1 MELKRI
7 VARDLR
13 TASERA
19 VLEHGKDVL
28 LIASAE
34 LQGMTELIIAV
45 ETLRLQPEVATGA
58 RAYEEGATPAGTA
71 EATRAPGRQVAA
83 AGAPPARERDIVD
96 TIKSEIAQLRQDMLW
111 TSRLG
116 ADQTIAASHPEV
128 RAVVHAMLDEGVP
141 SRLQARMAP
150 ALAEAHTA
158 GEAFAR
164 LGEHLG
170 RLLEPMFCATSEA
183 DWSGIHVLYGP
194 AGAGKTLMCARLVAQ
209 AASRLG
215 ADHVAWISY
224 LDSRMGAWSQTQA
237 LAAQCGVEV
246 YRARDPEALSV
257 LLDELSDRSAVF
269 VDTAS
274 SDGRRLA
281 ADLAAFLS
289 HDTDAQFHA
298 VVAAD
303 ASVQTLRR
311 VAATAE
317 GPNMLVTRLDIAE
330 RPWPLIDHLLDG
342 RPWQVRAVSGAPWA
356 TAGEISLTVN
366 TRKLIEDT
374 LTPLLEHRSDP
385 AVPTGNLDEA
395 GVRHA

>member
-19 VLEHGKDVL
+19 VAEFGKDAL
-28 LIASAE
+28 FIASTE

-45 ETLRLQPEVATGA
+45 EGDVEEVSTHSATSARDAGA
-58 RAYEEGATPAGTA
+58 LPAT
-71 EATRAPGRQVAA
+71 
-83 AGAPPARERDIVD
+83 AGAPARVQERSGEPPSSPQGRDRDIVD
-96 TIKSEIAQLRQDMLW
+96 VIRSEIAQLRQDVLW

-116 ADQTIAASHPEV
+116 TDHAIATSHPEV
-128 RAVVHAMLDEGVP
+128 RSVVAAMLDEGVP
-141 SRLQARMAP
+141 ARLQARLAP
-150 ALAEAHTA
+150 ALVESTTAAEA
-158 GEAFAR
+158 FKR

-170 RLLEPMFCATSEA
+170 RLLEPMFCTTSAA
-183 DWSGIHVLYGP
+183 DWSGVHVLYGP

-215 ADHVAWISY
+215 ADQVAWISY
-224 LDSRMGAWSQTQA
+224 QDSRMGAWSQTHA
-237 LAAQCGVEV
+237 LAAQCGVEAF
-246 YRARDPEALSV
+246 RARDAEALSI
-257 LLDELSDRSAVF
+257 LIDELSDRSAVF

-281 ADLAAFLS
+281 ADLATFLS
-289 HDTDAQFHA
+289 ADIDAQFHA

-311 VAATAE
+311 VAASAE
-317 GPNMLVTRLDIAE
+317 GPNMLVTRLDIAD

-342 RPWQVRAVSGAPWA
+342 RPWQVRAVAGTPWA
-356 TAGEISLTVN
+356 AADEASLTVN
-366 TRKLIEDT
+366 TRKLIDDT
-374 LTPLLEHRSDP
+374 LTLLLENRGGTGVP
-385 AVPTGNLDEA
+385 AGNLGDS